1 MNLKEKRL
9 ETGKQNRKIN
19 SEKKKYFFSMKK
31 IGRQPLLSDEMFTEI
46 NSIFSSL
53 RISEATIT
61 QKVVIAVGN
70 RVLSARCPE
79 KKMMDV

>member
-70 RVLSARCPE
+70 RVLSVCCPE
-79 KKMMDV
+79 KK

>member
-19 SEKKKYFFSMKK
+19 SEKKYFLSMKK

-46 NSIFSSL
+46 NSISSSL

-61 QKVVIAVGN
+61 QKVVIAVEN

-79 KKMMDV
+79 KKMMAV